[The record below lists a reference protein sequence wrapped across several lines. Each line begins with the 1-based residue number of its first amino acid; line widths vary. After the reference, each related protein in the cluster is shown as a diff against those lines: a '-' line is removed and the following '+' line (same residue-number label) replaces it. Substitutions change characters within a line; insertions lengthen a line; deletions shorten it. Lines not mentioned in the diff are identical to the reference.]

1 MRRSRSSCTP
11 EKSIAGEEKSV
22 KTGGK
27 GYKISAAILFCC
39 AALLPVRQVQAK
51 EPSLPPH
58 LIQTVSGQDIY
69 EGMLALGMLA
79 CPVLE
84 EADPAAAYEN
94 VKNSVVR
101 LDMGAAYGSGVIYR
115 LTADAVIIAT
125 NRHVLEYW
133 DETAGVVWFPQ
144 GYFVDATALGSASE
158 SDVGFLRVENGE
170 LGLDTLM
177 TLRSVCTDEAPFDGR
192 GAQIEGFCVGVDRR
206 EQEPVFHEAV
216 LEREERYIEL
226 FQSDMLYGHGFAREG
241 MSGGGIFDSHGHLL
255 GLLAGGTYQNE
266 IAGVSAG
273 RVAAAY
279 REIVGE

>member
-1 MRRSRSSCTP
+1 M
-11 EKSIAGEEKSV
+11 

-27 GYKISAAILFCC
+27 SHKISIAVLFSC
-39 AALLPVRQVQAK
+39 AVLLPARPLQAK
-51 EPSLPPH
+51 EVSLPPH

-69 EGMLALGMLA
+69 EGMLALEMLS

-101 LDMGAAYGSGVIYR
+101 LDMGTAHGSGVIYR
-115 LTADAVIIAT
+115 MTSDAVIIAT

-133 DETAGVVWFPQ
+133 DETSGVVWFPQ
-144 GYFVDATALGSASE
+144 GYFVDAAALGSASE
-158 SDVGFLRVENGE
+158 SDVGFLRVENEE
-170 LGLDTLM
+170 LGYETLM
-177 TLRSVCTDEAPFDGR
+177 TLRSVCTDEVPFIDKDAR
-192 GAQIEGFCVGVDRR
+192 IEGFCVGADRR

-216 LEREERYIEL
+216 LEREERYIAL

-241 MSGGGIFDSHGHLL
+241 MSGGGIFDSHGRLL

-266 IAGVSAG
+266 IAGVSAD

-279 REIVGE
+279 RDIVGE

>member
-1 MRRSRSSCTP
+1 MRRLRCSCAP
-11 EKSIAGEEKSV
+11 EKSIAGEEESV

-27 GYKISAAILFCC
+27 SHRISIAILLCC

-51 EPSLPPH
+51 ELSLPPH
-58 LIQTVSGQDIY
+58 LIQTVSRQDIY
-69 EGMLALGMLA
+69 EGMLALGMLT

-101 LDMGAAYGSGVIYR
+101 LDMGTAYGSGVIYR

-144 GYFVDATALGSASE
+144 GYFVDATVLGSASD
-158 SDVGFLRVENGE
+158 SDVGFLRVENDE
-170 LGLDTLM
+170 LGYEILM
-177 TLRSVCTDEAPFDGR
+177 TLRSVCTDEVPFDG
-192 GAQIEGFCVGVDRR
+192 GEAQIEGFCVGADRR

-216 LEREERYIEL
+216 FEREEHYIEL

-241 MSGGGIFDSHGHLL
+241 MSGGGIFDSCGRLL

-266 IAGVSAG
+266 IAGVSAD
-273 RVAAAY
+273 RVEAAY

>member
-1 MRRSRSSCTP
+1 MRISR
-11 EKSIAGEEKSV
+11 KSLIITV
-22 KTGGK
+22 V
-27 GYKISAAILFCC
+27 ILCC
-39 AALLPVRQVQAK
+39 AVVMPEGKAWAK

-69 EGMLALGMLA
+69 EGMLALGMLT
-79 CPVLE
+79 CPILE
-84 EADPAAAYEN
+84 EADADAAYEN

-101 LDMGAAYGSGVIYR
+101 LDMGAAYGSGVIFC

-133 DETAGVVWFPQ
+133 DETSGVVWFPQ

-158 SDVGFLRVENGE
+158 SDVGFLRVENGA

-177 TLRSVCTDEAPFDGR
+177 TLRSVCADETAFDG
-192 GAQIEGFCVGVDRR
+192 GEAQIEGFCVGMNRR

-216 LEREERYIEL
+216 FEREERYIEL

-241 MSGGGIFDSHGHLL
+241 MSGGGIFDSCGRLL

-273 RVAAAY
+273 RVEAAY

>member
-1 MRRSRSSCTP
+1 MRRLRGSCAP

-27 GYKISAAILFCC
+27 SYKILVVIFVCC
-39 AALLPVRQVQAK
+39 AALFPVRQVQA
-51 EPSLPPH
+51 EELSLPPH

-69 EGMLALGMLA
+69 EGMLALGMLT

-84 EADPAAAYEN
+84 VADPAAAYEN

-101 LDMGAAYGSGVIYR
+101 LDMGAAYGSGIIYR
-115 LTADAVIIAT
+115 LTEEAVIIAT

-144 GYFVDATALGSASE
+144 GYFADATVLGSASE

-170 LGLDTLM
+170 LGYDTLM
-177 TLRSVCTDEAPFDGR
+177 TLRSVCTDEMPLDGQ
-192 GAQIEGFCVGVDRR
+192 AQIEGFCVGMDRR

-216 LEREERYIEL
+216 LEREERYIAL
-226 FQSDMLYGHGFAREG
+226 FQGDMLYGHGFAREG
-241 MSGGGIFDSHGHLL
+241 MSGGGIFDSCGHLL

-273 RVAAAY
+273 RIAAAY

>member
-1 MRRSRSSCTP
+1 M
-11 EKSIAGEEKSV
+11 

-27 GYKISAAILFCC
+27 GNKISIVILFCC
-39 AALLPVRQVQAK
+39 AVLFPARQLQAK
-51 EPSLPPH
+51 EASLPPH

-69 EGMLALGMLA
+69 EGMLALGMLT
-79 CPVLE
+79 CPVLG
-84 EADPAAAYEN
+84 EADSAAAYEN
-94 VKNSVVR
+94 VKNSVVL
-101 LDMGAAYGSGVIYR
+101 LDMGTAYGSGVIYR

-133 DETAGVVWFPQ
+133 DETVGVVCFPQ
-144 GYFVDATALGSASE
+144 GYFVDAAVIGSASD
-158 SDVGFLRVENGE
+158 SDVGFLRVENDE
-170 LGLDTLM
+170 LGYETLM
-177 TLRSVCTDEAPFDGR
+177 TLRSVSTDEVPFG
-192 GAQIEGFCVGVDRR
+192 GGEAQIEGFCVGADRR

-216 LEREERYIEL
+216 LEKEERYIEL

-241 MSGGGIFDSHGHLL
+241 MSGGGIFDSCGHLL

-279 REIVGE
+279 RDIVGE